1 MTKIFS
7 GHTRIENFSTVSSS
21 SSFYRNVLELNLKEL
36 ISASNVSTSVSRMM
50 NILKLSVCW
59 AWDKLCTTYRNC
71 CEWVEKFKGHN
82 VI

>member
-21 SSFYRNVLELNLKEL
+21 STFYRNVLELNLKEL
-36 ISASNVSTSVSRMM
+36 ISASNVSISVSRMM

-59 AWDKLCTTYRNC
+59 EWDKLCTTYRNS

-82 VI
+82 VT